1 MIESMMYFGIGF
13 LFAAL
18 SVLVVV
24 PLVHGRAVRL
34 TRRRLEGATPS
45 SRAEILAHKD
55 LLRADFAITTRR
67 LEMNVEQLK
76 TKNASQLAE
85 LGKKGDAIN
94 RLKIELGALRDQLRA
109 TEEEFAVKATAV
121 HEAERALSDK
131 ETKLAKLVS
140 ELNER
145 STLADAQKIEIIA
158 LKTQVEAKATAVH
171 EAERALSDKGSKL
184 AKLVGE
190 LDERSTLADAQ
201 KIEIIALK
209 NQVELK
215 ATAVHEAESALSD
228 KESKLAKVVGELDER
243 STLADTQ
250 KIEIIALK
258 NQVEAKATA
267 VHEAERALF
276 DKESKLAKLVGEL
289 DARSTLADA
298 QKIEIIALKNQV
310 EALKERM
317 DGAGNELKA
326 VEDRR
331 DAERIELKAATQKLM
346 EERGKFENFHRR
358 VAELVRRVVARTTE
372 DKLLARHAQD
382 DLENRLVEQSR
393 LLNEREFELKHLRGE
408 IEIARKAEADLRVAI
423 IEIDGRA
430 NTATLEAEKAKLQAA
445 LDRANGERVR
455 LAHELANMKRQAK
468 EAWAA

>member
-1 MIESMMYFGIGF
+1 MIESIMYFGIGF

-34 TRRRLEGATPS
+34 TTRRLEGAIPS
-45 SRAEILAHKD
+45 SMVEILAHKD
-55 LLRADFAITTRR
+55 LLRAEFAMSTRR
-67 LEMNVEQLK
+67 LDMHVEQLN

-94 RLKIELGALRDQLRA
+94 RLNIELGALRDQLRA

-131 ETKLAKLVS
+131 ESKLAKLVG
-140 ELNER
+140 ELDER

-171 EAERALSDKGSKL
+171 EAERALSDKESKL

-190 LDERSTLADAQ
+190 LDKQSTLADAQ

-209 NQVELK
+209 
-215 ATAVHEAESALSD
+215 T
-228 KESKLAKVVGELDER
+228 
-243 STLADTQ
+243 
-250 KIEIIALK
+250 
-258 NQVEAKATA
+258 
-267 VHEAERALF
+267 
-276 DKESKLAKLVGEL
+276 
-289 DARSTLADA
+289 
-298 QKIEIIALKNQV
+298 QV
-310 EALKERM
+310 EALIERL
-317 DGAGNELKA
+317 DGASNELKA

-358 VAELVRRVVARTTE
+358 VAELVKRVVAQTTE
-372 DKLLARHAQD
+372 DKILGRRAQD

-393 LLNEREFELKHLRGE
+393 LLNEREFELKHLRCE

-423 IEIDGRA
+423 IEIDGLD
-430 NTATLEAEKAKLQAA
+430 NTVTQNLEAEKAKLQAA
-445 LDRANGERVR
+445 LDRANGERMR
-455 LAHELANMKRQAK
+455 LAHELASMKRQAK